1 MALFRGSIASRR
13 GRLDDDRLAFVDGGS
28 VAPLQSLHLPTAP
41 PYPVFAGLTGFASGK
56 TKGPYAPVAGQ
67 DRVFHLLEKADGA
80 ADAAACMPLAAPART
95 DADMKVFEHHRIAK
109 LQDLRIGQA
118 RIGHVRVHGVGA
130 VEAR

>member
-56 TKGPYAPVAGQ
+56 TEGPHAPVAGQ

-80 ADAAACMPLAAPART
+80 ADAAAGMPLAAPART
-95 DADMKVFEHHRIAK
+95 RADMEILEHDGITK
-109 LQDLRIGQA
+109 LQHLGIG
-118 RIGHVRVHGVGA
+118 
-130 VEAR
+130 EAR